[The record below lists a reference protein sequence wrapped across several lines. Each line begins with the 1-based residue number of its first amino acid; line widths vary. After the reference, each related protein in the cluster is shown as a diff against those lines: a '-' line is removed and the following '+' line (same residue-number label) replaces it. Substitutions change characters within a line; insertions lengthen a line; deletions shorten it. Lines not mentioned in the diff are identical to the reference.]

1 MRLLDLTTCLTIP
14 PQKHLPLPPGGGS
27 VSILLPSVLC
37 AHPMLHGCAARS
49 FGIPTIAFGV
59 AIAAFIIG
67 AVARLYVR
75 IPAEGSPFTRI
86 FRVLRG
92 E

>member
-1 MRLLDLTTCLTIP
+1 
-14 PQKHLPLPPGGGS
+14 
-27 VSILLPSVLC
+27 
-37 AHPMLHGCAARS
+37 MLHGCAARS